1 MKIGERAGRLFG
13 CSPWLQAPLHAMC
26 SKKKCSR
33 ACMHSWRRNEASLF
47 FYNVNRNKLRIQG
60 SKNWEKTWR
69 NLSANY
75 WQQVLYMKGPTLW
88 QPFERKIS
96 FPFVFVCL
104 FVFICHP
111 HFSFSPSYLLFSC
124 YPHFFLSSPIRRYA
138 RGTRFTDTPWL
149 DGITFFGKTTTT
161 TTSTRL
167 DKNKKEWNAYNLF
180 LC

>member
-69 NLSANY
+69 NLSEL

-88 QPFERKIS
+88 QPFKRKIS

-104 FVFICHP
+104 FVCFYLTSAFLV
-111 HFSFSPSYLLFSC
+111 FSLKFSLIVFC
-124 YPHFFLSSPIRRYA
+124 YPHFFLSSFFHPQVC
-138 RGTRFTDTPWL
+138 GTRFTDTPWL
-149 DGITFFGKTTTT
+149 DGITLIGKTTTT
-161 TTSTRL
+161 TISTWL
-167 DKNKKEWNAYNLF
+167 DKNKKKWNA
-180 LC
+180 